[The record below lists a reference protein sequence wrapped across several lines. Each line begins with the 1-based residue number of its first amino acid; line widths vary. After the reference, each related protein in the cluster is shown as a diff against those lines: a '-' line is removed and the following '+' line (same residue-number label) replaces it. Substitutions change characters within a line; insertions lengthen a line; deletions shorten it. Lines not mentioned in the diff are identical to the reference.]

1 MNELE
6 VYCNIAEYLENCRTN
21 LHLSKRQLS
30 KLTGITP
37 VYLREILR
45 GDRKPSII
53 ILISLCNAI
62 NIKLATL
69 FSDLENSNKI

>member
-6 VYCNIAEYLENCRTN
+6 IYCNIAEYLENRRIN

-37 VYLREILR
+37 VYLREVLR
-45 GDRKPSII
+45 GDRKPSIV
-53 ILISLCNAI
+53 ILISLCNAM
-62 NIKLATL
+62 NIKLSTL
-69 FSDLENSNKI
+69 FADLKNNNKI

>member
-6 VYCNIAEYLENCRTN
+6 IYCNIAEYLENRRTS

-37 VYLREILR
+37 VYLREVLR
-45 GDRKPSII
+45 GDRKPSIV
-53 ILISLCNAI
+53 ILISLCNAM
-62 NIKLATL
+62 NIKLSTL
-69 FSDLENSNKI
+69 FADLENNNKI